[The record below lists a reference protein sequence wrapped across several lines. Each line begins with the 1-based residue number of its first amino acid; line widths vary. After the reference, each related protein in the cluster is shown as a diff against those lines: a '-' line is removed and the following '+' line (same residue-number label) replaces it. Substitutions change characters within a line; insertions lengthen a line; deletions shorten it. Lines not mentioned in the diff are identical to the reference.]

1 MSWKYNEPSRSDYDT
16 DEEYYAA
23 KDAYEFMED
32 LYAEEYMERTR
43 D

>member
-1 MSWKYNEPSRSDYDT
+1 MSWKYTEPLRSDYDS

-32 LYAEEYMERTR
+32 LYAEEYMERHR
-43 D
+43 